1 MRAKGIFTMVAAV
14 MLTAAP
20 MACSDDDHKQDY
32 NPLIDGVEKEEPK
45 PDDTPPTAERNE
57 KYRPQIHF
65 TPAQNWMNDPNG
77 MVYADGVYHLFYQYN
92 PQGNDWGNMSWGHAT
107 SSDMIHWK
115 EQSVA
120 LTRDDLGDI
129 FSGSAIIDKDN
140 TAGFGANAMVALYT
154 SASNDGKQQQ
164 SIAYSTDGGKNFTKY
179 NANPVIRNNDDNL
192 RDPKV
197 FWHEGS
203 KKWVMALAKGWLRGI
218 EFYGST
224 DLKTWNHLST
234 FVVDLPGRPSMQWE
248 CPDLMQMGDKWVL
261 IVSVNPGGPIMG
273 SGTMYFVGDFD
284 GTTFKADNL
293 EYPLW
298 LDYGMD
304 NYAGVTWSNTGQRHL
319 MIGWM
324 NNWNYAGAV
333 PCSPWR
339 SAMTLPRELKLMEYD
354 GKPILACPV
363 VKEIDNIAEA
373 WKDAGSALDV
383 SDAYQLR
390 LTVKLDKNTT
400 ITLSNDQG
408 EKYVIDVYGSSR
420 LLATHRNAST
430 GVTNFNGTFSVPA
443 MQAPLNV
450 GGETVTLDIFV
461 DQSSVEILTNEGAM
475 SMTNLVFPQGIY
487 NRLSVAGADCEAKV
501 RNLKS
506 IWK

>member
-1 MRAKGIFTMVAAV
+1 
-14 MLTAAP
+14 
-20 MACSDDDHKQDY
+20 
-32 NPLIDGVEKEEPK
+32 
-45 PDDTPPTAERNE
+45 
-57 KYRPQIHF
+57 
-65 TPAQNWMNDPNG
+65 
-77 MVYADGVYHLFYQYN
+77 
-92 PQGNDWGNMSWGHAT
+92 
-107 SSDMIHWK
+107 
-115 EQSVA
+115 
-120 LTRDDLGDI
+120 
-129 FSGSAIIDKDN
+129 
-140 TAGFGANAMVALYT
+140 
-154 SASNDGKQQQ
+154 
-164 SIAYSTDGGKNFTKY
+164 
-179 NANPVIRNNDDNL
+179 
-192 RDPKV
+192 
-197 FWHEGS
+197 
-203 KKWVMALAKGWLRGI
+203 
-218 EFYGST
+218 
-224 DLKTWNHLST
+224 
-234 FVVDLPGRPSMQWE
+234 
-248 CPDLMQMGDKWVL
+248 
-261 IVSVNPGGPIMG
+261 
-273 SGTMYFVGDFD
+273 
-284 GTTFKADNL
+284 
-293 EYPLW
+293 
-298 LDYGMD
+298 
-304 NYAGVTWSNTGQRHL
+304 
-319 MIGWM
+319 
-324 NNWNYAGAV
+324 
-333 PCSPWR
+333 
-339 SAMTLPRELKLMEYD
+339 MTLPRELKLMEYD
-354 GKPILACPV
+354 VKPILACPV